1 MVRTYKLIKLV
12 DSLTSEFENYV
23 NKLSI
28 WIAYYIFLLSVFF
41 SKIMAM
47 PQEMDKK

>member
-1 MVRTYKLIKLV
+1 MSSNNEK
-12 DSLTSEFENYV
+12 YV

-28 WIAYYIFLLSVFF
+28 WIAYLHIFLFSVFF